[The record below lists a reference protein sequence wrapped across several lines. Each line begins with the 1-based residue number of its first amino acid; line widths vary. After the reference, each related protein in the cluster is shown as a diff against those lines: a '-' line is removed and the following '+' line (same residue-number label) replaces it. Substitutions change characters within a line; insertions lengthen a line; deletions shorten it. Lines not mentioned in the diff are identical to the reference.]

1 MDINLEKLE
10 EIFALKYEA
19 LQPEQATNSEWWIEY
34 CDGQGIILLHPEWV
48 REEFNKDHK
57 NMVCIHSPEISY
69 EHPLWLLIPKEL
81 AVKCLAL
88 GGAP

>member
-1 MDINLEKLE
+1 MEMNLEKLE
-10 EIFALKYEA
+10 ELFRERYET
-19 LQPEQATNSEWWIEY
+19 LQEDPEAWIDY
-34 CDGQGIILLHPEWV
+34 CDKHGIIILHPEWV

-69 EHPLWLLIPKEL
+69 EHPLGLLIPKEL
-81 AVKCLAL
+81 ADNCLVL